1 MSCFP
6 ADFHDADVA
15 IYLDCGIDCSLGY
28 YGDLVINERGM
39 IFRSRWRF
47 RLGTQLAVRLCARGQ
62 HVKDYPICEEVTG
75 FVVSC
80 EPYYGRSRLFEVTVL
95 FLEVPEPVRLSI
107 ERLAT
112 RPELMGNLN

>member
-47 RLGTQLAVRLCARGQ
+47 RLGTQLAVQLCARGQ
-62 HVKDYPICEEVTG
+62 DVKDCPICEELTMPG
-75 FVVSC
+75 SHKSLSKIRMPIRIRSC
-80 EPYYGRSRLFEVTVL
+80 RIFTKC
-95 FLEVPEPVRLSI
+95 
-107 ERLAT
+107 AAHAK
-112 RPELMGNLN
+112 

>member
-1 MSCFP
+1 MKCSP
-6 ADFHDADVA
+6 GDADDADIV
-15 IYLDCGIDCSLGY
+15 IYLDHGVDCSLGY
-28 YGDLVINERGM
+28 FGDLVINERGM

-47 RLGTQLAVRLCARGQ
+47 RLGTQLALRLCTQGQ
-62 HVKDYPICEEVTG
+62 GVEDNPVCEELTG
-75 FVVSC
+75 LVVSC

-95 FLEVPEPVRLSI
+95 FLEVPEPMQLRI